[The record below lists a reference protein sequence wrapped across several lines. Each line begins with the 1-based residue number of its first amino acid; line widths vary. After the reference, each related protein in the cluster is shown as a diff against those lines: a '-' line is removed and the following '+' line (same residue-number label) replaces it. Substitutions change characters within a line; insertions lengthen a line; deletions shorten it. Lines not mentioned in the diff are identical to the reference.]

1 MIDELREFEYEIIQ
15 DMGYVI
21 YDEIGRKQTGDGTW
35 SKIIKENGKFI
46 MTGTK
51 YGSENFEKKE
61 FREIYDN
68 VNDLQSKRISRE
80 KEEE

>member
-1 MIDELREFEYEIIQ
+1 MIDELKEFEHHIIEE
-15 DMGYVI
+15 MGYVI

-46 MTGTK
+46 MTGTR
-51 YGSENFEKKE
+51 YDIENFEKKE

-68 VNDLQSKRISRE
+68 ANDLQSKKISRE
-80 KEEE
+80 VVD